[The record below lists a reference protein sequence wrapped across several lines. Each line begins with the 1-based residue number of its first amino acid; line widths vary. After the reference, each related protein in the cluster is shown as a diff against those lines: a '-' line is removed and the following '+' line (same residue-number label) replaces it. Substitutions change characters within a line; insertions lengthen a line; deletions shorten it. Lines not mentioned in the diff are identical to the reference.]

1 MARSEVSIA
10 VVLVAFCFGACL
22 AQNEECSGT
31 YTIMEGDTF
40 NKIAAT
46 LRVTVSDLEAANPQ
60 VDNIDDI
67 FAGDVLQV
75 PCDDVAP
82 FKSGPDPS
90 VCVETHSVEEDDT
103 VAELAKDNGVTI
115 QQIRDVNPNLVDIQN
130 LYIKQEINIP
140 C

>member
-22 AQNEECSGT
+22 AQSEECSGT
-31 YTIMEGDTF
+31 HIIMEDETF
-40 NKIAAT
+40 NQIAAT
-46 LRVTVSDLEAANPQ
+46 VRVTVSDLEAANPQ

-67 FAGDVLQV
+67 FVGDVLQV
-75 PCDDVAP
+75 PCDKAAP
-82 FKSGPDPS
+82 FEELDSS
-90 VCVETHSVEEDDT
+90 LCVKDEHIVMEDDILFDI
-103 VAELAKDNGVTI
+103 AQANGVTI

-130 LYIKQEINIP
+130 LYIGQKINIP